1 MSIFSNPFRST
12 PNTNQWPIIA
22 ASISSGF
29 QDVKRRWFNECVV
42 AMDLGLFADKE
53 EKAKV
58 VHTDL
63 GGAGALAV
71 TGYQICCASS
81 IIARNGYISKTS
93 TKDFLDLL
101 WGRVSG
107 VETRE
112 LLKYTR
118 RYDGVSSD
126 TPTQQFRL
134 GVDVARY
141 VINGEPSMIISLQV
155 ASLAQKLSAQ
165 TCMVIANAFGDSA
178 GVRKLSRQITL
189 PGKYPVLCGR

>member
-12 PNTNQWPIIA
+12 PNTNQWPTIA

-29 QDVKRRWFNECVV
+29 QDVKRRWFDECVV

-58 VHTDL
+58 VHTTL

-71 TGYQICCASS
+71 TGYQISCAGS
-81 IIARNGYISKTS
+81 IIARNGYVSKTS
-93 TKDFLDLL
+93 AKDFVDLL

-118 RYDGVSSD
+118 RYDELGCD
-126 TPTQQFRL
+126 TSTQRFRV

-155 ASLAQKLSAQ
+155 ASLVQKLSTN
-165 TCMVIANAFGDSA
+165 TCMVIASAFGDSPR
-178 GVRKLSRQITL
+178 VHKLSRQIAL
-189 PGKYPVLCGR
+189 AR